1 MSGPSF
7 PTQTDFTQAYNA
19 GQAQLVYRRVVNDID
34 TPVSAYIKIAL
45 GQPYAFLF
53 ESVQGGEQRGR
64 YSFLG
69 FSPDVVWRSHGDVSQ
84 IARGSEIESKAF
96 TTLHSRYL

>member
-69 FSPDVVWRSHGDVSQ
+69 FSPRTPL
-84 IARGSEIESKAF
+84 ARQMP
-96 TTLHSRYL
+96 